1 MLFEEREDVRHVVFA
16 LAGTT
21 LRLGGRDQFQHDEIR
36 DGRHPQPHAVAEVD
50 GAGVLDR
57 VELSPS
63 SSAENCTA
71 VRCFRGPGPGAR
83 QLSLWS

>member
-1 MLFEEREDVRHVVFA
+1 MLFEEREDVRHVVFT

-21 LRLGGRDQFQHDEIR
+21 LRLGGRRQFQHDEIS

-50 GAGVLDR
+50 GAGVLHR
-57 VELSPS
+57 RGYPLVLG
-63 SSAENCTA
+63 TA

-83 QLSLWS
+83 QLSLCS